1 MRSVSTFLHS
11 VKNHYSLQIK
21 HIGMRRQNGLVK
33 ESGRSPPGTAQPQLC
48 EKTYCLQQVIH
59 LAQLCSGSNTIIEPV
74 SKNYYLPP
82 EFCSM
87 QLTVRWKEFFE
98 KYQLRNRH

>member
-1 MRSVSTFLHS
+1 MIFTPHDITNLSCIIQIFLHGVRS
-11 VKNHYSLQIK
+11 SEIK

-87 QLTVRWKEFFE
+87 QLTVRWKEF
-98 KYQLRNRH
+98 